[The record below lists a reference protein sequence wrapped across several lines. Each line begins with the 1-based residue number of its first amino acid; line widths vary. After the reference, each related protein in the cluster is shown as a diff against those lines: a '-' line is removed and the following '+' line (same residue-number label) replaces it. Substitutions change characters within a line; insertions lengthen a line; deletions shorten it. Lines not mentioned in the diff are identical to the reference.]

1 MYRYKEARVRRVRR
15 LEAVLCRAAGGGE
28 EERVLIPLAEH
39 QGDDAPATLVDPLPG
54 FPGSWARETGRH
66 VRPAR
71 YVRIS

>member
-1 MYRYKEARVRRVRR
+1 MGRVRR
-15 LEAVLCRAAGGGE
+15 LEAVLCATPGSGG
-28 EERVLIPLAEH
+28 EERVLIPLAAH
-39 QGDDAPATLVDPLPG
+39 QGDDAPATLVDPLPE